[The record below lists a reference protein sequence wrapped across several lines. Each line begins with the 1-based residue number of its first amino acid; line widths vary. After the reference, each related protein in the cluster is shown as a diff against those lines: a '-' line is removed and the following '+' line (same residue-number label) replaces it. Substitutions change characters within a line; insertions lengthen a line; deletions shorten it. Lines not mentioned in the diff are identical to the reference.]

1 MITGSYVMH
10 LILSNFFFRKVRQ
23 FAILTTLS
31 EKSQAQVMNDVFL
44 LTGCACGGGSYG
56 LPNSKKP
63 SVC

>member
-1 MITGSYVMH
+1 MFVDYLGWGWNWWLQVVSG
-10 LILSNFFFRKVRQ
+10 Q

-31 EKSQAQVMNDVFL
+31 ETSQAQVMNDVFL
-44 LTGCACGGGSYG
+44 LTGWACGGGSYG